1 LHRAES
7 SNADFITKVALLHGA
22 DDPRTDPGELDAF
35 RRSLPSAQVRLIANG
50 EHCPH
55 NESRSVEVF
64 TRLLLGALQW
74 FAGDAKSF

>member
-1 LHRAES
+1 VP
-7 SNADFITKVALLHGA
+7 T
-22 DDPRTDPGELDAF
+22 
-35 RRSLPSAQVRLIANG
+35 AQVRLIANG

-55 NESRSVEVF
+55 NESRSVEEF